1 MQDKTYVPFT
11 EAMKQTHTILVPN
24 MLPNHFK
31 LIISVFRTYGYHMEL
46 LEDDGPEIAEAGLKY
61 THNDACYPAILVI
74 GQFMHALKSGKYD
87 PDKTAVIM
95 FQTGGG
101 CRASNYISLIR
112 KALERG
118 GMAQVPVI
126 SFSFAGLE
134 KHPGFKL
141 TLPLLH
147 GLLYAVL
154 YGDLMMALKHQVEP
168 YENHPGDAAALADR
182 WTARLAK
189 ELGAG
194 GKIRH
199 RDILNNYRQMIAD
212 FGAIPQTKRDAVKV
226 GIVGEIF
233 VKYSP
238 LANNGL
244 EKFLVSEGAE
254 VVVPGLV
261 DFLLYCVWNNVLDT
275 RLYGRKWAA
284 YPWVQLA
291 FRFLCRRRKEI
302 STLLKEDGRFAPWA
316 PFTEVIHMAEG
327 YISEGVKMGEGW
339 LLTAEMLEL
348 AHSGCK
354 NIVCAQPFGCLPNHI
369 CGKGMMKPIKE
380 RNPDVNIVAIDY
392 DPGASRVNQENRL
405 RLMLANAGEILGERP
420 LL

>member
-1 MQDKTYVPFT
+1 MRWNPGNTT
-11 EAMKQTHTILVPN
+11 
-24 MLPNHFK
+24 
-31 LIISVFRTYGYHMEL
+31 RT
-46 LEDDGPEIAEAGLKY
+46 
-61 THNDACYPAILVI
+61 
-74 GQFMHALKSGKYD
+74 
-87 PDKTAVIM
+87 KTAVIM

-212 FGAIPQTKRDAVKV
+212 FGRD
-226 GIVGEIF
+226 
-233 VKYSP
+233 P
-238 LANNGL
+238 ANEAG
-244 EKFLVSEGAE
+244 
-254 VVVPGLV
+254 
-261 DFLLYCVWNNVLDT
+261 C
-275 RLYGRKWAA
+275 
-284 YPWVQLA
+284 
-291 FRFLCRRRKEI
+291 
-302 STLLKEDGRFAPWA
+302 
-316 PFTEVIHMAEG
+316 
-327 YISEGVKMGEGW
+327 GEGR
-339 LLTAEMLEL
+339 
-348 AHSGCK
+348 HRG
-354 NIVCAQPFGCLPNHI
+354 
-369 CGKGMMKPIKE
+369 
-380 RNPDVNIVAIDY
+380 RNP
-392 DPGASRVNQENRL
+392 S
-405 RLMLANAGEILGERP
+405 
-420 LL
+420 